1 MSFVPNATMA
11 SAMTVASPFDM
22 ILGSINTNPYF
33 IGMTMLLLNL
43 GGRFLGL
50 EMSKGQETFFQ
61 NQWVRRFLIYVIVFV
76 GTRNILV
83 AFILGSIIILAIGYL
98 FNENSSLCIF
108 KIGVPGSSCA
118 EGFVVNEPMPPQ
130 PPMPPMPSGG
140 LTPEEQVI
148 LQTLQNKQASTMTP
162 MQPPMQP
169 SMQPSMQPPPIPS
182 QLQINP
188 TATYNQNMMT
198 LQGLRR

>member
-22 ILGSINTNPYF
+22 ILGTINTNPYF

-61 NQWVRRFLIYVIVFV
+61 NQWVRRLLIYIIIFV

-108 KIGVPGSSCA
+108 KVGVPGSSCA
-118 EGFVVNEPMPPQ
+118 EGFAAGSPMPMPPVA
-130 PPMPPMPSGG
+130 PLSP
-140 LTPEEQVI
+140 LTPEEQTI
-148 LQTLQNKQASTMTP
+148 LQTLQAKQAGRPIS
-162 MQPPMQP
+162 QAPPMPQMPQAPQMPQIPQP
-169 SMQPSMQPPPIPS
+169 I
-182 QLQINP
+182 INP
-188 TATYNQNMMT
+188 TTTYNQNMMA

>member
-1 MSFVPNATMA
+1 MA

-22 ILGSINTNPYF
+22 ILGTINTNPYF

-50 EMSKGQETFFQ
+50 EMSKGQEMFFQ
-61 NQWVRRFLIYVIVFV
+61 NQWVRRLLIYIIIFV

-108 KIGVPGSSCA
+108 KRGVPGSSCA
-118 EGFVVNEPMPPQ
+118 EGFTAGSPMPMPMPPQ
-130 PPMPPMPSGG
+130 MPNPVSAGVSL
-140 LTPEEQVI
+140 LTPEEQTI
-148 LQTLQNKQASTMTP
+148 LQTLQAKQAGRMPQISSQM
-162 MQPPMQP
+162 
-169 SMQPSMQPPPIPS
+169 PPIP
-182 QLQINP
+182 QAQPPQMIPQQTINP
-188 TATYNQNMMT
+188 TTTYNQNMMA